1 MGRRKKVVTDSNLE
15 TENLVSKKNTKSKS
29 STTGPNIKNN
39 SDKNIENENKSIKN
53 NNVEE
58 VPIKKKRGRKPKIKT
73 ESESNTT
80 NVVKRKRRG
89 RHPLNKFNSNTNTI
103 EDISKINQE
112 LNTNRIIKL
121 PIDCIELDKE
131 FNLEN
136 YWTYNPIMKEP
147 VAYDNDNNNYYNLE
161 VLDSN
166 NNTNTNNQQQL
177 DNNNNLNK
185 INNNSNKINNNLSI
199 NNENIFN
206 MNTSNNI
213 HSKNIHSN
221 NVQNNSNF
229 TNNNF
234 INSNLCDNNLTNKN
248 LTNNNL
254 ADNNL
259 INNNLTN
266 INLTT
271 SNFTNNN
278 LTNINNLHNINMN
291 NNNIN
296 KLNKSHTLNNKSN
309 DLQNKNINKLTN
321 KNENTNTNFD
331 NKSNNTMYQ
340 DKINELLEDLD
351 DTNKNKNLSQIEIL
365 LNKKY
370 NQIKKIPLYNFKH
383 EKWPTKSSCPCF
395 WCNHTFDNVPWG
407 IPNKYENNSFVLFG
421 NFCSPNCALSYLIV
435 RENNINLFEKI
446 SLLNL
451 LYYYVYNNDSIIVP
465 APDKI
470 CIDTYGGP
478 FTISQYRYLTS
489 NNNKNYNIVFPSC
502 NVVNPI
508 FEETKKSV
516 NQNNYYIPIDKN
528 RINKIQTELKI
539 KRSKPINNI
548 KNTLDNCMTII
559 YN

>member
-1 MGRRKKVVTDSNLE
+1 
-15 TENLVSKKNTKSKS
+15 
-29 STTGPNIKNN
+29 
-39 SDKNIENENKSIKN
+39 
-53 NNVEE
+53 
-58 VPIKKKRGRKPKIKT
+58 
-73 ESESNTT
+73 
-80 NVVKRKRRG
+80 
-89 RHPLNKFNSNTNTI
+89 LNKFNSNTNTI
-103 EDISKINQE
+103 EDISKINKE
-112 LNTNRIIKL
+112 LNINRIIKL

-136 YWTYNPIMKEP
+136 YWTYNPIIKEP
-147 VAYDNDNNNYYNLE
+147 EAYDNNNNYFNLE
-161 VLDSN
+161 TIVSN
-166 NNTNTNNQQQL
+166 KNNTNL
-177 DNNNNLNK
+177 DIKQNNNLNK
-185 INNNSNKINNNLSI
+185 INNNLSLNIENNNINN
-199 NNENIFN
+199 
-206 MNTSNNI
+206 SNNI
-213 HSKNIHSN
+213 N
-221 NVQNNSNF
+221 NFNNFNNSNNLNN
-229 TNNNF
+229 TNNLN
-234 INSNLCDNNLTNKN
+234 
-248 LTNNNL
+248 
-254 ADNNL
+254 
-259 INNNLTN
+259 
-266 INLTT
+266 
-271 SNFTNNN
+271 
-278 LTNINNLHNINMN
+278 NINNLHNINN
-291 NNNIN
+291 ESNSSNTLNESN
-296 KLNKSHTLNNKSN
+296 TFNALNKSNALNESNTINESNSLNDSNQINKILNNKISKKNEKHNNTTLNNKSN
-309 DLQNKNINKLTN
+309 
-321 KNENTNTNFD
+321 NTI
-331 NKSNNTMYQ
+331 YQ

-370 NQIKKIPLYNFKH
+370 NQIKKIPLYNFKN
-383 EKWPTKSSCPCF
+383 EQWPTKSSCPCF
-395 WCNHTFDNVPWG
+395 WCNHKFDNTPWG

-478 FTISQYRYLTS
+478 FTISQFRYLTL
-489 NNNKNYNIVFPSC
+489 NNNKKYNIIFPSC
-502 NVVNPI
+502 NLVNPI

>member
-1 MGRRKKVVTDSNLE
+1 M
-15 TENLVSKKNTKSKS
+15 
-29 STTGPNIKNN
+29 
-39 SDKNIENENKSIKN
+39 
-53 NNVEE
+53 
-58 VPIKKKRGRKPKIKT
+58 
-73 ESESNTT
+73 
-80 NVVKRKRRG
+80 
-89 RHPLNKFNSNTNTI
+89 NKFNSNTNTI

-121 PIDCIELDKE
+121 PINCIELDKE

-136 YWTYNPIMKEP
+136 YWTYNPIIKEP
-147 VAYDNDNNNYYNLE
+147 VAYDNNNNYYNIE
-161 VLDSN
+161 SFDKNN
-166 NNTNTNNQQQL
+166 NNTDL
-177 DNNNNLNK
+177 YIKEDNNNLNK
-185 INNNSNKINNNLSI
+185 ITNNLSI
-199 NNENIFN
+199 NIEN
-206 MNTSNNI
+206 
-213 HSKNIHSN
+213 
-221 NVQNNSNF
+221 NNSNNLNNNCNLNNIYN
-229 TNNNF
+229 TNN
-234 INSNLCDNNLTNKN
+234 
-248 LTNNNL
+248 TNN
-254 ADNNL
+254 
-259 INNNLTN
+259 ITN
-266 INLTT
+266 
-271 SNFTNNN
+271 TNNTN
-278 LTNINNLHNINMN
+278 TTNTYNTTNINNATNTNNTYNKNNINN
-291 NNNIN
+291 EISKLNEPN
-296 KLNKSHTLNNKSN
+296 KLNK
-309 DLQNKNINKLTN
+309 ILTN
-321 KNENTNTNFD
+321 KINKQSKKTENHNDTTFN
-331 NKSNNTMYQ
+331 NKSNNTIYQ

-370 NQIKKIPLYNFKH
+370 NQIKKIPLYNFKN
-383 EKWPTKSSCPCF
+383 EQWPTKSSCPCF
-395 WCNHTFDNVPWG
+395 WCNHTFDNIPWG

-435 RENNINLFEKI
+435 RENNVNLFEKI

-478 FTISQYRYLTS
+478 FTISQFRYLTL
-489 NNNKNYNIVFPSC
+489 NNNKKYNIIFPSC
-502 NVVNPI
+502 NIVNPI